1 MSYAQRQALLE
12 LKSVLLRAQ
21 ALIDLIESKPTLTV
35 SASRA
40 VNQIANMRHWPV
52 HGPRSSRPEED

>member
-1 MSYAQRQALLE
+1 MLAQYLPMTYAQRQALLE

-35 SASRA
+35 
-40 VNQIANMRHWPV
+40 
-52 HGPRSSRPEED
+52 